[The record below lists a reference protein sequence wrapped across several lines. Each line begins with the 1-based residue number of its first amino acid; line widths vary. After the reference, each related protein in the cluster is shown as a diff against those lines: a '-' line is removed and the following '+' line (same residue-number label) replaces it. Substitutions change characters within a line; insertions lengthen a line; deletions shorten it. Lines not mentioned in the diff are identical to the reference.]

1 MKTILLTVMAL
12 TVFSS
17 CSRAASKQGSAKDG
31 LVETTI
37 CPDEKVKE
45 IMGDSIADVVFSPK
59 VTVAAY
65 KMSPSETPSDNDCTI
80 GGVKIAK
87 ELGKVDKTYFPIV
100 QFLLSDSISYKGE
113 VIVPARPFVAVT
125 ALEFKLKKESV
136 FLLFS
141 FGSREI
147 SAVKNGKEV
156 WHRHIGD
163 IRKYLLF
170 FNRITKND
178 KDLEFYLKQ

>member
-1 MKTILLTVMAL
+1 MT
-12 TVFSS
+12 FSS
-17 CSRAASKQGSAKDG
+17 CSLAASKQGSVKNG

-45 IMGDSIADVVFSPK
+45 MMGDSIADVVFSPK
-59 VTVAAY
+59 VTVVAY
-65 KMSPSETPSDNDCTI
+65 KMAPSETPSDNDRTI
-80 GGVKIAK
+80 GGVKVAK
-87 ELGKVDKTYFPIV
+87 EIGRIGKAYFPV
-100 QFLLSDSISYKGE
+100 MQFLLSDSAAYKGE
-113 VIVPARPFVAVT
+113 IIVPARPFVALT
-125 ALEFKLKKESV
+125 ALEFKQKKESV

-163 IRKYLLF
+163 IRKFLLF
-170 FNRITKND
+170 FYNITKD
-178 KDLEFYLKQ
+178 IDLEFYLK